1 VAARGA
7 LTHAMANIDIML
19 RLLKQAEDLF
29 SR

>member
-7 LTHAMANIDIML
+7 LAHVVASIDIML

-29 SR
+29 TR